1 MPGCG
6 RANQEL
12 TNVTSTLRHISFRRL
27 GTSEVHQRF
36 LEDDRDL
43 QQFLGARAHNV
54 EQLLKRAPTGA
65 GRVIPRD
72 ELVASLKSYA
82 DRHSAPDEVFE
93 SADALLD
100 ADTHVI
106 VTGQQPGLLGGPLF
120 CLHKAATAIRVC
132 REIQQQGGPR
142 VVPLFWNH
150 SDDHDLEEG
159 NRAFLVNQQQEVQR
173 FRLDIHRHNE
183 SLRKITVGRDVERL
197 LEEIAPLLPQTEFH
211 DHLMEV
217 LKPQHPD
224 ETLGDLQA
232 RLMFEVFGKHGLL
245 VIEPRDLPESAFEPL
260 KRWWG
265 KSDEIREMV
274 KQNCDD
280 LTDLG
285 VDITL
290 DPSATMMFA
299 MSGDRREPLAD
310 GEEVADHRNMS
321 PGVLLRP
328 LWQDACLPTI
338 GFVVGPGELS
348 YLAAV
353 APLYRFLGVPQ
364 PVFVPRSSLTL
375 VEPSMQRLLTRF
387 SLDLPDLSESPE
399 QLAER
404 LLQAEDGDG
413 DIEDKVDD
421 AKNRLRADLDA
432 VEKMLKTID
441 SSMVGAVGRA
451 RTKSL
456 EELERLQ
463 TKVRNAR
470 QNREGT
476 GIKQLRRLCNALR
489 PRSRVQERV
498 FGPIGYLNSHGPRLA
513 DELIHAADPFRIEH
527 GVLEL

>member
-1 MPGCG
+1 
-6 RANQEL
+6 
-12 TNVTSTLRHISFRRL
+12 VTSTLRHISFRRL

-36 LEDDRDL
+36 LDDDRDL
-43 QQFLGARAHNV
+43 RSFLGMRAHTV
-54 EQLLKRAPTGA
+54 EELLKRAPTGA
-65 GRVIPRD
+65 GRVVPRD
-72 ELVASLKSYA
+72 QLVASLQQYA
-82 DRHSAPDEVFE
+82 ERYHAPAEVHANAE
-93 SADALLD
+93 ALLD
-100 ADTHVI
+100 PETHVI

-120 CLHKAATAIRVC
+120 CLHKAATAIRLC
-132 REIQQQGGPR
+132 RDIQEQGGPR
-142 VVPLFWNH
+142 CVPLFWNH

-173 FRLDIHRHNE
+173 FRLDISRHNE
-183 SLRKITVGRDVERL
+183 SLRKIHVGREVERL
-197 LEEIAPLLPQTEFH
+197 LEEIEPLLPATEFH
-211 DHLMEV
+211 EHLMEV
-217 LKPQHPD
+217 LTPKHPD

-260 KRWWG
+260 ERWWG

-274 KQNCDD
+274 KQTCDD

-299 MSGDRREPLAD
+299 MSGDRRDPLAD
-310 GEEVADHRNMS
+310 GEAVSDRRNMS

-348 YLAAV
+348 YLAAI
-353 APLYRFLGVPQ
+353 APLYRYLGVPQ
-364 PVFVPRSSLTL
+364 PVLVPRSSLTL
-375 VEPSMQRLLTRF
+375 VEPSMQRLMSRF
-387 SLDLPDLSESPE
+387 SLDLTSLDESPE
-399 QLAER
+399 SLAER
-404 LLQAEDGDG
+404 LLQDNNGEG
-413 DIEDKVDD
+413 DIEDRIDD
-421 AKNRLRADLDA
+421 IKNKLRTDLDGI
-432 VEKMLKTID
+432 EKVLHTID
-441 SSMVGAVGRA
+441 SSIVGALGRA

-476 GIKQLRRLCNALR
+476 GIRQLRRLCNSLR
-489 PRSRVQERV
+489 PRSRIQERV
-498 FGPIGYLNSHGPRLA
+498 FGPISYLNSFGPRLA
-513 DELIHAADPFRIEH
+513 DELITAANPFVIEH